1 MTAQTKPTVFSFE
14 ASANIRAISIDGAPW
29 FIAKDVC
36 EALRLTNSRMAM
48 KALDDDEKGVSSTYT
63 LGGKQDLGIISESGL
78 YTLILRC
85 RDAVTPGTIPYRF
98 RKWVTAEVLPAI
110 RQTGQYHHRAPEVL
124 GDLAGTAL
132 PTTGTTMTVRD
143 ARRGKKTTSSKA
155 ATRIADACVPM
166 IMEAMRD
173 QYHYAN
179 SNVGPDEVIPA
190 LLSDE
195 RNLQITALVEELA
208 DNGHNVAGV
217 VREVEVMRYY
227 ILQCAKNMAAI
238 ATHAAF
244 IAQQTKVK

>member
-1 MTAQTKPTVFSFE
+1 MNTTPSVFSFE
-14 ASANIRAISIDGAPW
+14 SNSTIRAVSVNGTPWFVAADVCNAIGIKHSASAMR
-29 FIAKDVC
+29 
-36 EALRLTNSRMAM
+36 
-48 KALDDDEKGVSSTYT
+48 ALDSDEKGVHSMHTP
-63 LGGKQDLGIISESGL
+63 GGQQDFTIISESGL

-132 PTTGTTMTVRD
+132 PIAGTTMTVRD

-155 ATRIADACVPM
+155 ASRIADACVPM

-244 IAQQTKVK
+244 IAQQTKVQ

>member
-1 MTAQTKPTVFSFE
+1 MNTTHSVFSFE
-14 ASANIRAISIDGAPW
+14 SNSTIRAVSVNGTPWFVAADVCNAIGIKHSASAMR
-29 FIAKDVC
+29 
-36 EALRLTNSRMAM
+36 
-48 KALDDDEKGVSSTYT
+48 ALDSDEKGVHSMHTP
-63 LGGKQDLGIISESGL
+63 GGRQDFTIISESGL

-110 RQTGQYHHRAPEVL
+110 RQTGQYQHRAPEVL

-132 PTTGTTMTVRD
+132 PSAGTTMTVRD

-155 ATRIADACVPM
+155 ASRIADACVPM

-244 IAQQTKVK
+244 IAQQTKVQ

>member
-1 MTAQTKPTVFSFE
+1 MTAQNAPTVFSFD
-14 ASANIRAISIDGAPW
+14 SNVKINVITRSGAPW
-29 FIAKDVC
+29 FFAAEVCKAIGIANHRDAVRK
-36 EALRLTNSRMAM
+36 
-48 KALDDDEKGVSSTYT
+48 LDDDEKAVGLTDT
-63 LGGKQDLGIISESGL
+63 LGGKQDLSIISESGL

-98 RKWVTAEVLPAI
+98 RKWVTSEVLPAI
-110 RQTGQYHHRAPEVL
+110 RQTGQYQYRAPETL
-124 GDLAGTAL
+124 SDLAG
-132 PTTGTTMTVRD
+132 TGTTMTVRD
-143 ARRGKKTTSSKA
+143 ARRGKKKTSTKTAS
-155 ATRIADACVPM
+155 RIADACVPV
-166 IMEAMRD
+166 ILEAMRD

-179 SNVGPDEVIPA
+179 TNVGPDEVIPA

-244 IAQQTKVK
+244 IEKQTKVQ